1 MENII
6 KLENINYSYYDKI
19 PALRNIYL
27 EVKAG
32 ENLAIIGANGTG
44 KSTLLQIMNGLL
56 FPSSGKFFLQGYEI
70 TEKALKDK
78 GVVKF
83 FRTRVGYLFQDPD
96 TQLFCPTVLDEL
108 LYGPQQLEMDAQ
120 EAGERAQEVMEFL
133 DIEKLRD
140 RPSYM
145 LSSGEKKKVALASI
159 LTLNPEILL
168 LDEPTNGLD
177 PRTQSFLMELMLA
190 LHEAGRTIIV
200 ATHDL
205 SLVDELQS
213 SVAVLSEE
221 HEIAKVGPAAE
232 ILADLDLLLQVNLI
246 HAHRHMHGS
255 LAHKHLHSHFVF
267 HRH

>member
-6 KLENINYSYYDKI
+6 ELENINYSYYHKI

-70 TEKALKDK
+70 NEQALKDK
-78 GVVKF
+78 GVLKF
-83 FRTRVGYLFQDPD
+83 FRTKVGYLFQDPD

-108 LYGPQQLEMDAQ
+108 LYGPQQLEMDEQ
-120 EAGERAQEVMEFL
+120 EAWQRAQEVMEFL
-133 DIEKLRD
+133 GIEKLKD

-145 LSSGEKKKVALASI
+145 LSSGEKKKIALASI

-177 PRTQSFLMELMLA
+177 PRTQSFLVELMLA

-213 SVAVLSEE
+213 SVAILSEE
-221 HEIAKVGPAAE
+221 HEIAKVGKGEE
-232 ILADLDLLLQVNLI
+232 ILKDLDLLLRVNLI

-255 LAHKHLHSHFVF
+255 LAHKHLHSHFSF
-267 HRH
+267 HGH